1 MLSIGFP
8 EMAIF
13 WQLRWFFRMEWR
25 RYLKACLAL
34 VVVALL
40 SMVPP
45 WVAGWL
51 IDQIRLDT
59 LDGATLAWTVTGLV
73 VLALVVYVL
82 RVLWRIWLFGASL
95 RLSALLRE
103 RLFAHLTRLS
113 PAFYQRHKVGDL
125 MARATNDIEA
135 VQMTAGEG
143 VLSMIDGL
151 LTGVVV
157 LTLMTFLLSWEL
169 TLVALLPWPIM
180 GFFMYRF
187 GQAMHRDFQQAQARF
202 SDLNDHVQETL
213 SGVRTIKAYGREGA
227 ETQRFSG
234 LTRSASEANLAVART
249 DSKYEPVIVITMGA
263 SFFLSVAYG
272 AWLIVQERFTLGQ
285 LTSFTMYLGFL
296 IWPMFA
302 FGWLLNIVERGRVA
316 YQRITSVLETP
327 EPIVNQGQAP
337 APEALNLS
345 VDIGRFCYPEAVV
358 PALEGLHFSLAPGQ
372 TLGLVGSIG
381 SGKTTVFNLL
391 LRLYEASSAKLEVGG
406 RPIADFSLDTLR
418 GLFAY
423 VPQDS
428 YLFSMSIAD
437 NIALAA
443 PGASRDA
450 VEEAARL
457 AAVGDDIRRFPDG
470 YDTLVGE
477 RGLTLSGGQKQ
488 RIAIA
493 RALLRQA
500 PGLILDDALSA
511 VDSQTERRILNH
523 LRQARRGTT
532 TLIASHRLSAVED
545 ADRIIVLEQGHP
557 IEAGTHSQLLAL
569 NGWYARTYHWQ
580 QLEQQVHEGH

>member
-1 MLSIGFP
+1 
-8 EMAIF
+8 MAIF
-13 WQLRWFFRMEWR
+13 WQLSWFFRQEWR
-25 RYLKACLAL
+25 RYLSASLAL
-34 VVVALL
+34 MVVALL

-51 IDQIRLDT
+51 VDRIATGT
-59 LDGATLAWTVTGLV
+59 LEASTLAWTIGGLV
-73 VLALVVYVL
+73 VLAIIVYVL
-82 RVLWRIWLFGASL
+82 RVFWRVWLFGASL

-103 RLFAHLTRLS
+103 RLFGHLTRLA
-113 PAFYQRHKVGDL
+113 PTFYQRHKVGDL
-125 MARATNDIEA
+125 MARSTNDIEA

-157 LTLMTFLLSWEL
+157 LVLMTLTLSWEL

-180 GFFMYRF
+180 GFFMFRF

-202 SDLNDHVQETL
+202 SGLNDHVQETL
-213 SGVRTIKAYGREGA
+213 SGVRTIKAYGRERA
-227 ETQRFSG
+227 EAERFNR
-234 LTRSASEANLAVART
+234 LARSASEANLAVART
-249 DSKYEPVIVITMGA
+249 DSKYEPVIVVTMGA
-263 SFFLSVAYG
+263 SFFLSVAFG
-272 AWLIVQERFTLGQ
+272 AWLIVNDRLTLGE

-316 YQRITSVLETP
+316 YERITAVLETP
-327 EPIVNQGQAP
+327 EPIVDRGTAEAP
-337 APEALNLS
+337 GTLDLDVNI
-345 VDIGRFCYPEAVV
+345 DRFYYPDTATPV
-358 PALEGLHFSLAPGQ
+358 LEGLTFSLESGQ

-381 SGKTTVFNLL
+381 SGKTTLFNLL
-391 LRLYEASSAKLEVGG
+391 LRLYQSDTAEIRVGG
-406 RPIADFSLDTLR
+406 RPTRQYALKTLR

-428 YLFSMSIAD
+428 YLFSMSIAG

-443 PGASRDA
+443 PGATREA

-457 AAVGDDIRRFPDG
+457 AAVDDDIRRFPEG
-470 YDTLVGE
+470 YETLVGE

-511 VDSQTERRILNH
+511 VDSQTEREILDH

-545 ADRIIVLEQGHP
+545 ADRIIVLEQGRP
-557 IEAGTHSQLLAL
+557 IEQGTHAELLAH
-569 NGWYARTYHWQ
+569 NGWYARTYAWQ
-580 QLEQQVHEGH
+580 QLEQQVQEGH

>member
-1 MLSIGFP
+1 MS
-8 EMAIF
+8 IF
-13 WQLRWFFRMEWR
+13 WQLSWFFRLEWR
-25 RYLKACLAL
+25 RYLSAGLAL
-34 VVVALL
+34 LVVALL

-51 IDQIRLDT
+51 VDQIGTDT
-59 LDGATLAWTVTGLV
+59 LTASTLGWTVAGLV
-73 VLALVVYVL
+73 VLAGVVYVL
-82 RVLWRIWLFGASL
+82 RVFWRIWLFGASL

-103 RLFAHLTRLS
+103 RLFGHLTRLA
-113 PAFYQRHKVGDL
+113 PVFYQRHKVGDL
-125 MARATNDIEA
+125 MARSTNDIEA

-157 LTLMTFLLSWEL
+157 LFLMTFTLSWEL

-187 GQAMHRDFQQAQARF
+187 GQAMHADFQQAQARF
-202 SDLNDHVQETL
+202 SYLNDHVQETL
-213 SGVRTIKAYGREGA
+213 SGVRTIKAYGRETA
-227 ETQRFSG
+227 EAERFSA
-234 LTRSASEANLAVART
+234 LARSASNANLAVART
-249 DSKYEPVIVITMGA
+249 DSKYDPVIMLTMGA
-263 SFFLSVAYG
+263 SFFLSVAFG
-272 AWLIVQERFTLGQ
+272 AWLIARDQLTLGE

-316 YQRITSVLETP
+316 YERITAVLETP
-327 EPIVNQGQAP
+327 EPIIDKGTAEAP
-337 APEALNLS
+337 PVLGLEVAIE
-345 VDIGRFCYPEAVV
+345 RFCYPDTATPV
-358 PALEGLHFSLAPGQ
+358 LEGLSFRLEPGQ

-381 SGKTTVFNLL
+381 SGKTTLFNLL
-391 LRLYEASSAKLEVGG
+391 LRLYEDPAALIRVGG
-406 RPIADFSLDTLR
+406 RPIDEYALNTLR
-418 GLFAY
+418 GVFAY

-428 YLFSMSIAD
+428 YLFSMSIAE

-443 PGASRDA
+443 PESPREAI
-450 VEEAARL
+450 EEAARL
-457 AAVGDDIRRFPDG
+457 AAVDEDIRRFPEG
-470 YDTLVGE
+470 YETLVGE
-477 RGLTLSGGQKQ
+477 RGVTLSGGQKQ

-511 VDSQTERRILNH
+511 VDSQTERKILDH
-523 LRQARRGTT
+523 LRQARQGTT

-545 ADRIIVLEQGHP
+545 ADRIIVLEQGRP
-557 IEAGTHSQLLAL
+557 IEQGTHAELLAL
-569 NGWYARTYHWQ
+569 NGWYARTYAWQ

>member
-1 MLSIGFP
+1 
-8 EMAIF
+8 MAIF
-13 WQLRWFFRMEWR
+13 WQLRWFFRLERR

-45 WVAGWL
+45 WLAGWL
-51 IDQIRLDT
+51 VDRIANGT
-59 LDGATLAWTVTGLV
+59 LDSQTLAWSVAGLV
-73 VLALVVYVL
+73 VLAVIVYVL

-113 PAFYQRHKVGDL
+113 PVFYQRHKVGDL
-125 MARATNDIEA
+125 MARATNDVEA

-151 LTGVVV
+151 MTGVVV
-157 LTLMTFLLSWEL
+157 LALMMFFLSWEL

-180 GFFMYRF
+180 GYLMYRF
-187 GQAMHRDFQQAQARF
+187 GQAMHRDFHQAQTRF

-213 SGVRTIKAYGREGA
+213 SGVRTIKAYGRENA
-227 ETQRFSG
+227 EADRFNG
-234 LTRSASEANLAVART
+234 LARSASDANLAVART

-263 SFFLSVAYG
+263 SFFLAVAFG
-272 AWLIVQERFTLGQ
+272 AWLIVNDRFTLGQ

-316 YQRITSVLETP
+316 YQRITAVLETP
-327 EPIVNQGQAP
+327 EPVINQGDAA
-337 APEALNLS
+337 APEKLALA
-345 VDIGRFCYPEAVV
+345 VDIERFCYPGTAA
-358 PALEGLHFSLAPGQ
+358 PALEGLRFELAPGQ

-381 SGKTTVFNLL
+381 AGKTTLFNLL
-391 LRLYEASSAKLEVGG
+391 LRLYETASAQLIIDG
-406 RPIADFSLDTLR
+406 RPIADYPLETLR

-428 YLFSMSIAD
+428 YLFSMDIAG
-437 NIALAA
+437 NIALAK
-443 PGASRDA
+443 PDA
-450 VEEAARL
+450 TRNDIEEAARL
-457 AAVGDDIRRFPDG
+457 AAVDADIRRFPAG

-511 VDSQTERRILNH
+511 VDSQTERQILRH
-523 LRQARRGTT
+523 LRQARSGTT
-532 TLIASHRLSAVED
+532 TLIASHRLTAVED
-545 ADRIIVLEQGHP
+545 ADRIIVLERGHP
-557 IEAGTHSQLLAL
+557 VEAGTHAELLAL
-569 NGWYARTYHWQ
+569 NGWYARTHRWQ
-580 QLEQQVHEGH
+580 QLEKQVHEGH